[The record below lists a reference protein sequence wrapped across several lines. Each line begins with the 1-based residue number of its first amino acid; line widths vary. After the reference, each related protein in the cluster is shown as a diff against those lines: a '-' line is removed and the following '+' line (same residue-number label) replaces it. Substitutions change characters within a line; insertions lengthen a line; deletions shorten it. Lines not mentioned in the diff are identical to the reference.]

1 MEYLSMYSGYF
12 SARVYNFQCA
22 SLFILVTSMAKY
34 FIHVD
39 IIEREFFLNPI
50 QKEEVNY

>member
-12 SARVYNFQCA
+12 SAMVYNFQCA
-22 SLFILVTSMAKY
+22 SRVILVTSMAKY

-39 IIEREFFLNPI
+39 IIEREFF
-50 QKEEVNY
+50 